1 MHHFI
6 VTFGRLSYGEA
17 PEWMNE
23 QQRWELL
30 FLTGDDLFA
39 VFTSSLMKDI
49 WTDMARDILEVVV
62 DGPEA
67 DRTWQTYQ
75 TEAGTSSETDEEQM
89 EKMLLGDPV

>member
-1 MHHFI
+1 MI
-6 VTFGRLSYGEA
+6 
-17 PEWMNE
+17 
-23 QQRWELL
+23 
-30 FLTGDDLFA
+30 
-39 VFTSSLMKDI
+39 KDI

-89 EKMLLGDPV
+89 EKMLLGDSV

>member
-1 MHHFI
+1 MI
-6 VTFGRLSYGEA
+6 
-17 PEWMNE
+17 
-23 QQRWELL
+23 
-30 FLTGDDLFA
+30 
-39 VFTSSLMKDI
+39 KDI

-89 EKMLLGDPV
+89 EKMLLGDSVWQTARYMNFRATASTPYVKHDIINCRRASTT